1 MDPAKDRSKII
12 GGSEIAAVMGLDK
25 YTTPLKLW
33 AVKTGQI
40 PKDPDNEYMELGNEL
55 EDFVAKKFEK
65 KSGKKVR
72 RDTREFAH
80 KQYPYMVAHIDQVGG
95 RRRTARVQDRFRMT
109 ELPSSMDAVVEWRT
123 GATSGNVVWGLAG
136 ICVADGE
143 SLDTAFATEQL
154 FTADAAQGV
163 AETKNS
169 TATLTGVTIA
179 SCAAGETYMF
189 ELRRASDEAGDTIN
203 SDDVDLISLTFVKT
217 NAQDPTN
224 SSSRFAG
231 MVCVG
236 AAPLP
241 SRSRRAT
248 AVPHTSLLDEG
259 AEVIYRF
266 TDGSGTQISDS
277 SGNDRHWT
285 IGSPGPSWQTD
296 PPHISFTGA
305 AAPTETITSSH
316 GHKATDGDFTWIGLM
331 RSPIVES
338 GPGDQIYVFEGQ
350 YLFGGGSSSL
360 IPPTSSGSFAVVIK
374 NAEIHL
380 NGLARS
386 TAGVLNDEWWFF
398 AIVVQA
404 NPANS
409 TLRINET
416 VSVGT
421 PSASAMVEA
430 TGGLA
435 AGSDGLIFWSSH
447 DIAFFAQYGEA
458 KSAAQLDALYA
469 AIKAEFPS
477 SITDDLP

>member
-1 MDPAKDRSKII
+1 MKAVFKTAFLALLLVGSALAQVPSSYVNAAAGGG
-12 GGSEIAAVMGLDK
+12 GGSSSPPIEFIAATCQG
-25 YTTPLKLW
+25 TTAAGGFAQPTANPPEALC
-33 AVKTGQI
+33 VTGTNTNFGVLAF
-40 PKDPDNEYMELGNEL
+40 DPTTSE
-55 EDFVAKKFEK
+55 
-65 KSGKKVR
+65 S
-72 RDTREFAH
+72 
-80 KQYPYMVAHIDQVGG
+80 
-95 RRRTARVQDRFRMT
+95 VQDRFRMT

-350 YLFGGGSSSL
+350 YLFGGGVQF
-360 IPPTSSGSFAVVIK
+360 INTTDSSGSFAVVIK

-435 AGSDGLIFWSSH
+435 AGSDGLIFGH
-447 DIAFFAQYGEA
+447 
-458 KSAAQLDALYA
+458 
-469 AIKAEFPS
+469 P
-477 SITDDLP
+477 TT